1 MKKHK
6 IRSMNGSDSLYLFQ
20 GPSTLLSKPPDKIL
34 AEILADL
41 PMVT

>member
-1 MKKHK
+1 
-6 IRSMNGSDSLYLFQ
+6 MNGSDSLLVQ
-20 GPSTLLSKPPDKIL
+20 GPPTLLLKPPDKIL